1 MLELKTPAEVTGPWP
16 SPVVTQLESEASGIG
31 RSWRKLIFFLFHFS
45 TAPWVFF
52 LLFINC
58 QHFIFYFSALALVCV
73 SRSFSI
79 CFSII
84 LFCAR
89 RCVRLI
95 YIYILFCFLIIF
107 IRWNRAGLLSP
118 ALFAARSVVVLD
130 SSVHFVI
137 TPLKFRLHSSA

>member
-1 MLELKTPAEVTGPWP
+1 MAKP
-16 SPVVTQLESEASGIG
+16 SGHPVGVRGVWY
-31 RSWRKLIFFLFHFS
+31 RSVMAQAHFLFVSFFHSSLGF
-45 TAPWVFF
+45 FF

-95 YIYILFCFLIIF
+95 YIYILFSFLIIF

-137 TPLKFRLHSSA
+137 TPLKFRWHSSA